1 MAQTNGLAAP
11 AKLRKVRA
19 VVNVHLVLGS
29 AVVALNLIAGVWGV
43 YAWLK
48 RRPSVAFWYLLRV
61 AQGAIII
68 QTILGVSLL
77 LSDHKAGS
85 DLHYLYGLLPLPL
98 MLITEMMRVGA
109 AQQVVGDIDY
119 EKLPEDEAQDLAMGI
134 FIAETRVMALGCL
147 IIAGLAFRA
156 GTTSGNIW
164 G

>member
-1 MAQTNGLAAP
+1 MVP
-11 AKLRKVRA
+11 AVA
-19 VVNVHLVLGS
+19 NVHLVLGS
-29 AVVALNLIAGVWGV
+29 AVVVLNLLAGLWGV

-61 AQGAIII
+61 AQAAIIV

-77 LSDHKAGS
+77 LSDQKAGS

-119 EKLPEDEAQDLAMGI
+119 EKLPEDEAQDLAMSI

-156 GTTSGNIW
+156 GTTSGHIW

>member
-1 MAQTNGLAAP
+1 M
-11 AKLRKVRA
+11 VH
-19 VVNVHLVLGS
+19 VHLVVGIS
-29 AVVALNLIAGVWGV
+29 VVLLNLLAGVWGV
-43 YAWLK
+43 YAWLA
-48 RRPSVAFWYLLRV
+48 RRPSVGFWYVLRV

-68 QTILGVSLL
+68 QTVLGISLL
-77 LSDHKAGS
+77 LSDHKAAS
-85 DLHYLYGLLPLPL
+85 DLHYLYGLLPLPI

-119 EKLPEDEAQDLAMGI
+119 EKLPEDEAGELAMKI

-156 GTTSGNIW
+156 GTTSGHLL

>member
-1 MAQTNGLAAP
+1 MAQTNALSAP
-11 AKLRKVRA
+11 AELRNVGA
-19 VVNVHLVLGS
+19 VTNVHLVIGI
-29 AVVALNLIAGVWGV
+29 AVVALNLLAGAWGV

-61 AQGAIII
+61 AQAAIIV
-68 QTILGVSLL
+68 QTMLGVLLL
-77 LSDHKAGS
+77 LSDHKAS
-85 DLHYLYGLLPLPL
+85 SELHYLYGLLPLPL

-119 EKLPEDEAQDLAMGI
+119 EKLPEDEVGELAMKI

-156 GTTSGNIW
+156 GTTSG
-164 G
+164 GF

>member
-1 MAQTNGLAAP
+1 MAQTNALSAP
-11 AKLRKVRA
+11 AELRNVGA
-19 VVNVHLVLGS
+19 VANVHLVIGI
-29 AVVALNLIAGVWGV
+29 AVVALNLLAGAWGV

-61 AQGAIII
+61 AQAAIIV
-68 QTILGVSLL
+68 QTMLGVLLL
-77 LSDHKAGS
+77 LSDHKAS
-85 DLHYLYGLLPLPL
+85 SELHYLYGLLPLPL

-119 EKLPEDEAQDLAMGI
+119 EKLPEDEVGELAMKI

-156 GTTSGNIW
+156 GTTSG
-164 G
+164 GF